1 MAEQK
6 ACARGWV
13 HAFLG
18 CGWRASGKK
27 PFRPSLCSAT
37 SPQSEEA
44 FLAGIAREN
53 STRAKPAQ
61 KGAPLCGEVVER
73 QRRPEGF
80 LPVSHY
86 IRLSGSRYAPSFTH
100 SK

>member
-18 CGWRASGKK
+18 CGQRKTGRNPSG
-27 PFRPSLCSAT
+27 
-37 SPQSEEA
+37 
-44 FLAGIAREN
+44 LAG
-53 STRAKPAQ
+53 SSSSPD
-61 KGAPLCGEVVER
+61 GAPFSAGFARVKASPSGEVVER

-86 IRLSGSRYAPSFTH
+86 ISPSGSRYAPPFTH